1 MTNYQLNLTNKS
13 RVRLYAFEAT
23 PTGKTEVTLTSDVI
37 EIPAGQTVQIASFD
51 PPHTDSWGW
60 VSIGLA
66 NRDRAYQVYC
76 ERTYDGYDSYA
87 FFGYYNEDN
96 TEADSNKSPFP
107 DGVSVCSLG
116 SDSYEYTFN
125 GKTVPYELALGPYPG
140 GDDYV
145 WQFYDAGKQQW
156 LPLLGVI
163 VQPPAQP
170 QTSCGLVID
179 GVTTTV
185 ELTIRNST
193 GQPFTVSIAQDGTVI
208 WSGPVNESVTMLV
221 DLQLVSGASS
231 VLEITG
237 QYSDGRP
244 IPGLNTSGSLP
255 DPTFK
260 ITRKGS

>member
-1 MTNYQLNLTNKS
+1 MTNYKLNLTNKS
-13 RVRLYAFEAT
+13 RVCLYAFEAT
-23 PTGKTEVTLTSDVI
+23 PIGETEVTLTSDVV

-60 VSIGLA
+60 ISIGLGDQ
-66 NRDRAYQVYC
+66 DRAYQVYC
-76 ERTYDGYDSYA
+76 ERTYDGYNSYA
-87 FFGYYNEDN
+87 QFGYYDASN
-96 TEADSNKSPFP
+96 TEPKSNNSPFP

-125 GKTVPYELALGPYPG
+125 GEMVPYELALGPYPG
-140 GDDYV
+140 GDAHV
-145 WQFYDAGKQQW
+145 WQFYDALTHKW
-156 LPLLGVI
+156 VPLLGVI
-163 VQPPAQP
+163 ASPPSQP
-170 QTSCGLVID
+170 QTSCGIVID
-179 GVTTTV
+179 GVMTTV

-193 GQPFTVSIAQDGTVI
+193 GQPFIVNVVQDGTPL
-208 WSGPVNESVTMLV
+208 WSGTVLVSVAILV